1 MEIGEIYM
9 LDKLDKFDRSILQL
23 IQTEANLNTSE
34 IANKVGLTQPPCW
47 RRIKRLEELGLIQS
61 RVALLN
67 QEKLGLNVTVFARV
81 KLAAHNRHML
91 PEFEEEINTFPEV
104 LECYTMMG
112 EYDFLLKIVTRD
124 IQSYENFF
132 RKHLSQMTAFHDVNS
147 NVALSKVKYTT
158 ALPLNLVD

>member
-1 MEIGEIYM
+1 MHHQ
-9 LDKLDKFDRSILQL
+9 LDKFDRVILQL
-23 IQTEANLNTSE
+23 LQSDASLNTSE
-34 IANKVGLTQPPCW
+34 IASRVGLTQPPCW
-47 RRIKRLEELGLIQS
+47 RRIKRLEELGLIKK
-61 RVALLN
+61 RVALLD
-67 QEKLGLNVTVFARV
+67 QEKLGLNVTIFARV

-112 EYDFLLKIVTRD
+112 EYDFLLKIVTKD
-124 IQSYENFF
+124 IESYEYFF

-158 ALPLNLVD
+158 DLPLNLVE

>member
-1 MEIGEIYM
+1 MTN
-9 LDKLDKFDRSILQL
+9 KLDSYDRKILKI
-23 IQTEANLNTSE
+23 IQIDASLNTSE
-34 IANKVGLTQPPCW
+34 IANQVGLTQPPCW
-47 RRIKRLEELGLIQS
+47 RRIKRLEELGLIET

-67 QEKLGLNVTVFARV
+67 QKELGLNITVFARV

-91 PEFEEEINTFPEV
+91 PEFEEEINNFPEV

-124 IQSYENFF
+124 IESYEYFF
-132 RKHLSQMTAFHDVNS
+132 RTHLSQMTAFHDVNS

-158 ALPLNLVD
+158 ALPLDLVE

>member
-1 MEIGEIYM
+1 MQY
-9 LDKLDKFDRSILQL
+9 KLDKYDRNILKILQ
-23 IQTEANLNTSE
+23 TDASLNTSE
-34 IANKVGLTQPPCW
+34 IANRVGLTQPPCW
-47 RRIKRLEELGLIQS
+47 RRIKRLEELGLVEA
-61 RVALLN
+61 RVALLD
-67 QEKLGLNVTVFARV
+67 QKKLGLNVTVFARV
-81 KLAAHNRHML
+81 KLAAHNRHLL

-124 IQSYENFF
+124 IESYEKFF

-158 ALPLNLVD
+158 ALPLDLIE